1 MALATASAKASQLS
15 DDIGQQRILEFG
27 DEILKRELALLQPL
41 QMQIVRRHLGREPI
55 NGFVEI
61 AMLGL
66 EGRDSLLD
74 GFNIEVHLT
83 RYYTKKR

>member
-1 MALATASAKASQLS
+1 V
-15 DDIGQQRILEFG
+15 
-27 DEILKRELALLQPL
+27 
-41 QMQIVRRHLGREPI
+41 QIVRRHLRREPV

-74 GFNIEVHLT
+74 GFNIEVHVT
-83 RYYTKKR
+83 HHCIKKR

>member
-1 MALATASAKASQLS
+1 
-15 DDIGQQRILEFG
+15 
-27 DEILKRELALLQPL
+27 
-41 QMQIVRRHLGREPI
+41 MQIVRRHLRREPV

-74 GFNIEVHLT
+74 GFNIEVHVTL
-83 RYYTKKR
+83 YYIKKQ